1 MNDET
6 PLSKLTRAMKS
17 RGFTYIGR
25 DSDDWL
31 AFNGVMAAAGVTHAA
46 HVAVDPSGAELPRIG
61 VELPPGTPSVL
72 AHVGAN
78 GQICYAARGSI
89 VLDIFDIAG
98 QTLGCI
104 DRAEHVLD
112 LSLRGEMKK
121 DLEDEFFAFWHGD
134 LCFLDIYSGD
144 PGALDVLRVGRGNM
158 GESVI
163 FVSNDPARTRNKLQ
177 AMSLKEREILTGA
190 AFRVSTSA
198 KPKPSQGAWP
208 PATVAALLQWQ
219 GLIDPSAKR
228 NIENRLM
235 RAFTAKRK
243 ASLCVIDSP
252 LMQYAF
258 WVNFETVDQKIPR
271 SKTDTRVKLYA
282 SKVYPMTSIRMDDK
296 YVAERN
302 VPESPTFASKRIALL
317 GCGTIGGFLAELL
330 VKAGAGLE
338 GGDIAL
344 IDPDILL
351 PQNVGR
357 HRLGI
362 NRALQY
368 KANALKEELSIAAPT
383 AQIRSLPVKAEEVD
397 LNTFD
402 LIINAT
408 GEEALGH
415 YITRAATDAGRFVPT
430 LSVWVEGPGVA
441 VRALLRE
448 SAQAACTRCL
458 TDAHRTSLFP
468 VVNETV
474 PMELAGHGCESLY
487 VPFPASVSVQAA
499 CLAIEMATSWVAN
512 QPSPRL
518 RTRVTRYGFSQAA
531 PDGNPERQTTCAAC
545 HS

>member
-6 PLSKLTRAMKS
+6 QLSKLTRAMKS

-25 DSDDWL
+25 DAGDWL
-31 AFNGVMAAAGVTHAA
+31 AFKGAMTAAGATHAA
-46 HVAVDPSGAELPRIG
+46 HVAVDPSGVELPRIG

-78 GQICYAARGSI
+78 GQICYAAQGSV

-98 QTLGCI
+98 QALGCI
-104 DRAEHVLD
+104 DRAKEILD
-112 LSLRGEMKK
+112 LSLRGKMDQ

-134 LCFLDIYSGD
+134 LCFLDIYPGD
-144 PGALDVLRVGRGNM
+144 PGTLDILFAKRGNA
-158 GESVI
+158 GTSVV
-163 FVSNDPARTRNKLQ
+163 FVTNDVTRTREKLQ
-177 AMSLKEREILTGA
+177 AMSLQEREVLKGA

-198 KPKPSQGAWP
+198 KPKPSQGVWP
-208 PATVAALLQWQ
+208 PPTVAALLKWQ
-219 GLIDPSAKR
+219 GLLDPSAKR
-228 NIENRLM
+228 NIERRLLQSIAS
-235 RAFTAKRK
+235 RRN

-252 LMQYAF
+252 LTQYAF
-258 WVNFETVDQKIPR
+258 WTDFETVDDQINR
-271 SKTDTRVKLYA
+271 SRQDPRVKLYA
-282 SKVYPMTSIRMDDK
+282 SKVYSMISIRMDDK

-302 VPESPTFASKRIALL
+302 VPESPTLAGKRIALI

-330 VKAGAGLE
+330 VKAGAGLND
-338 GGDIAL
+338 GDLAL

-357 HRLGI
+357 HRLGL

-368 KANALKEELSIAAPT
+368 KSNALKGELSLAAPT
-383 AQIRSLPVKAEEVD
+383 AKVRSLPVKAEEAD
-397 LNTFD
+397 LNSFD

-415 YITRAATDAGRFVPT
+415 YLTRAATDSGNFVPT
-430 LSVWVEGPGVA
+430 LSVWVDGPGIA
-441 VRALLRE
+441 VRALLRDTT
-448 SAQAACTRCL
+448 QAACTRCL
-458 TDAHRTSLFP
+458 SDPHRTSLYP
-468 VVNETV
+468 VVNEPV
-474 PMELAGHGCESLY
+474 PIELAGHGCESLY

-499 CLAIEMATSWVAN
+499 CLAIEMTTSWVAN

-518 RTRVTRYGFSQAA
+518 RTRVTRTGFSQSA
-531 PDGNPERQTTCAAC
+531 PDGDPVRQPTCAAC

>member
-6 PLSKLTRAMKS
+6 PLTKLTRAMKS
-17 RGFTYIGR
+17 RGYTYIGR

-31 AFNGVMAAAGVTHAA
+31 AFNGVIVAAGAHHAA
-46 HVAVDPSGAELPRIG
+46 HVAVDPSGVELPRIRA
-61 VELPPGTPSVL
+61 ELPLGTPSVL
-72 AHVGAN
+72 AHVGAG
-78 GQICYAARGSI
+78 GQICYAAKGSI

-104 DRAEHVLD
+104 DRATQVLD
-112 LSLRGEMKK
+112 LSLRGEMDK
-121 DLEDEFFAFWHGD
+121 DLEDEFFAFWDGD
-134 LCFLDIYSGD
+134 LCFLDIHSGD
-144 PGALDVLRVGRGNM
+144 PGALDILLAGRSNAGASVVL
-158 GESVI
+158 
-163 FVSNDPARTRNKLQ
+163 VSNDAIRTRDKLQ
-177 AMSLKEREILTGA
+177 VMSLHEREILTGA

-208 PATVAALLQWQ
+208 PPTVAALLRWQ
-219 GLIDPSAKR
+219 GLLDPSAKR

-235 RAFTAKRK
+235 QAIAAKRK

-252 LMQYAF
+252 LTQYAF
-258 WVNFETVDQKIPR
+258 WVSFETAVQQTPR
-271 SKTDTRVKLYA
+271 SRTDARVRLYA
-282 SKVYPMTSIRMDDK
+282 SKVHPMISIRMDDK

-302 VPESPTFASKRIALL
+302 VPGSLTLAGKRIAVL

-338 GGDIAL
+338 DGDIAL
-344 IDPDILL
+344 IDPDVLL

-362 NRALQY
+362 NRALQH

-383 AQIRSLPVKAEEVD
+383 AKIRSLPVRAEEVD

-402 LIINAT
+402 LIINTT

-415 YITRAATDAGRFVPT
+415 YLTRAATDTGRFVPT

-441 VRALLRE
+441 VRALLRD

-458 TDAHRTSLFP
+458 SDTHRTSLFP
-468 VVNETV
+468 VVNETI

-512 QPSPRL
+512 QPGPRL
-518 RTRVTRYGFSQAA
+518 RTRVTRYGFSQASR
-531 PDGNPERQTTCAAC
+531 DGDPERQPTCAAC